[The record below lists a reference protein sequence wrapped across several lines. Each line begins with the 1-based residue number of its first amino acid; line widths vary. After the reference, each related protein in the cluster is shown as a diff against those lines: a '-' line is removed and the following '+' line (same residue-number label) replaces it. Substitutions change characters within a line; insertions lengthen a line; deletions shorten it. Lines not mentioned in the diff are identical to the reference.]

1 MIEDD
6 FTWVL
11 RKALKGHSLAPTEAA
26 QRAGLQEQEV
36 LAFSKGKFS
45 ESVAR
50 GLADALGL
58 RSAALMAHPGYEPRP
73 LALHGIKRLE
83 MALGDDGTVN
93 AWSVSHGDVVLLFD
107 TGNDPTSAIKAL
119 NGVLPD
125 KVFITHA
132 HHDHIAGNPT
142 FAAKGIEIFGND
154 IAGAKPIHANE
165 IIHCGSLTLTAVDLS
180 GHARPALGY
189 LIEGLK
195 VPVLVTGD
203 AIFAGSIGG
212 CENPEIYQV
221 ALHRLHQVL
230 APLSDATVLLP
241 GHGPATTLGE
251 ERVSN
256 PFPVF

>member
-26 QRAGLQEQEV
+26 ERVGLPEQEV

-45 ESVAR
+45 EPVAR
-50 GLADALGL
+50 GLAEALGL
-58 RSAALMAHPGYEPRP
+58 RTKAFVALPGYQPRP
-73 LALHGIKRLE
+73 LALSGIKRLD
-83 MALGDDGTVN
+83 LPFGGDGTVN
-93 AWSVSHGDVVLLFD
+93 AWLVKNDDVVLLFD
-107 TGNDPTSAIKAL
+107 TGNDPSSCIKAL
-119 NGVLPD
+119 NGTLPD

-142 FAAKGIEIFGND
+142 FAAKGIEIFGKD

-165 IIHCGSLTLTAVDLS
+165 IIRCGSLTLTTVDLS

-189 LIEGLK
+189 LIEGLNA
-195 VPVLVTGD
+195 PVLVTGD

-230 APLSDATVLLP
+230 TPLSDATVLLP

-256 PFPVF
+256 QFPVF

>member
-26 QRAGLQEQEV
+26 QRAGLPEQEV

-45 ESVAR
+45 EPIAR
-50 GLADALGL
+50 GLGETLGL
-58 RSAALMAHPGYEPRP
+58 RTAAFVAHPGYEPRP
-73 LALHGIKRLE
+73 LSLHGIKRLDLP
-83 MALGDDGTVN
+83 LGSDGQVN
-93 AWSVSHGDVVLLFD
+93 AWVVSHGDLVLLFD
-107 TGNDPTSAIKAL
+107 TGNDPSSCIKAL
-119 NGVLPD
+119 NGTLPD

-132 HHDHIAGNPT
+132 HHDHIAGNHT
-142 FAAKGIEIFGND
+142 FAAKGIEIFGKDIPGAQPIQAND
-154 IAGAKPIHANE
+154 V
-165 IIHCGSLTLTAVDLS
+165 IHCGPLTLTAVDLS

-189 LIEGLK
+189 LIDGLK
-195 VPVLVTGD
+195 APVLVTGD

-221 ALHRLHQVL
+221 ALHRLQKVL

-251 ERVSN
+251 ERESN

>member
-6 FTWVL
+6 FTWVFH
-11 RKALKGHSLAPTEAA
+11 KALKGHSLAPAEAA
-26 QRAGLQEQEV
+26 KRAGLPEQEV
-36 LAFSKGKFS
+36 LAFSKGQFS

-50 GLADALGL
+50 GLPRVLGL
-58 RSAALMAHPGYEPRP
+58 RAEAFAAHPDYEPRP
-73 LALHGIKRLE
+73 LALHGVKRLD
-83 MALGDDGTVN
+83 LPFGGDGTVN
-93 AWSVSHGDVVLLFD
+93 AWVVRTDDVVLLFD
-107 TGNDPTSAIKAL
+107 TGNDPSSCIKAL
-119 NGVLPD
+119 DGVLPD

-142 FAAKGIEIFGND
+142 FAAKGIEIFGKD
-154 IAGAKPIHANE
+154 IAGAQQVQANE
-165 IIHCGSLTLTAVDLS
+165 VIRCGSITLTAVDLS
-180 GHARPALGY
+180 GHARPSLGY

-195 VPVLVTGD
+195 APVLVTGD